1 MSAMKRKRSPE
12 RQLPGPQ
19 MPSKTIEEM
28 VNSKVRVVI
37 EELESTRKEQQQKM
51 KDLDV
56 DEKNFE
62 EKLKKLKAHIQK
74 VKRRGD
80 AAMAYLRQRHTP
92 GKTICLDQRSGL
104 RSLSTTPPADS
115 CAPGAVTSS
124 RNSDS
129 GDGSSDGWLMAE
141 NDNEEAGSGQSRR
154 KAVEG
159 FWQGWRGRMQLV
171 DLTAEDIPVDLPE
184 QSCSE
189 RSNTSSHVT
198 TSLPKEVKVKV
209 EEDRSFSNGPPQS
222 MSTPQPA
229 PEPCPSPPLRL
240 VKAEPESPKPVSI
253 KTEET
258 PYAVSE
264 SAAQQQAMNTS
275 QVTSTIPIPPSS
287 LPAQNNTTDSKANIK
302 GGDDPKFKKILVRD
316 ANVHGDDWKKQL
328 HPLPDRSFPTTL
340 PLAAASKNV
349 PQALSVKVWRSGS
362 DPNSLFL
369 RWQVAEEDPHAPP
382 MDSYF
387 IYVAQQN
394 LDGVFSRWSMAGSVP
409 ASPLPMNCHLSEFPS
424 YRCLCFAVVGRDKFG
439 RFGPY
444 SEVVGIYAKSVKPV
458 VRQ

>member
-316 ANVHGDDWKKQL
+316 ANVHGDDWKQKL
-328 HPLPDRSFPTTL
+328 HPLPDTPFPSVL
-340 PLAAASKNV
+340 PAAAATKNV
-349 PQALSVKVWRSGS
+349 PQKLMLKVVRMTDTSVPSICLIWAV
-362 DPNSLFL
+362 
-369 RWQVAEEDPHAPP
+369 QEEDPHAPP
-382 MDSYF
+382 MDSYY
-387 IYVAQQN
+387 IYVAQENQVG
-394 LDGVFSRWSMAGSVP
+394 DFSRWSQIGHVSAT
-409 ASPLPMNCHLSEFPS
+409 PLPMACRLTDYASI
-424 YRCLCFAVVGRDKFG
+424 RRLCFVMVGKDKFG
-439 RFGPY
+439 RYGPF
-444 SEVVGIYAKSVKPV
+444 SEVECIYAKSAKPS
-458 VRQ
+458 